1 MITLKDIKTAVV
13 SVLNSNFTQEVQ
25 SSDVKEGFKRPSF
38 FVELDNAT
46 SSSTEEQKHRGL
58 TIRIYYF
65 PSDRNKNSIELLD
78 IQEALENAFDLK
90 LTVLDRKFT
99 INETESETTDGV
111 LTFSFDIEY
120 EEGKVIAVVPL
131 MDSLDIKEG

>member
-13 SVLNSNFTQEVQ
+13 SKLNANFTQEVQ
-25 SSDVKEGFKRPSF
+25 SSDVKEGFSRPSF

-58 TIRIYYF
+58 TVRIYYF
-65 PSDRNKNSIELLD
+65 PSDKNKNSIEILD
-78 IQEALENAFDLK
+78 TQEALENAFDLK
-90 LTVLDRKFT
+90 LPVLDRKLT
-99 INETESETTDGV
+99 INETESVTTDGV

-120 EEGKVIAVVPL
+120 EEGKVIADAPL
-131 MDSLDIKEG
+131 MGALDIKEG